1 MHTENRDAV
10 SGWWMEALPS
20 GKLIA
25 KDARLV
31 AGMEV
36 ELRGLALRENLH
48 RVKRKPTPGLSCS
61 LEHEQRRERERKRRG
76 QTVRGPSV
84 CKQLLNIKVSNQG
97 HSLAGPMVRV
107 LSSHFGGLGFN
118 PRLGT

>member
-48 RVKRKPTPGLSCS
+48 RVKRKPTPGLSCL
-61 LEHEQRRERERKRRG
+61 LEHEQRREREEEKRTDGKRAK
-76 QTVRGPSV
+76 
-84 CKQLLNIKVSNQG
+84 CL
-97 HSLAGPMVRV
+97 
-107 LSSHFGGLGFN
+107 
-118 PRLGT
+118 